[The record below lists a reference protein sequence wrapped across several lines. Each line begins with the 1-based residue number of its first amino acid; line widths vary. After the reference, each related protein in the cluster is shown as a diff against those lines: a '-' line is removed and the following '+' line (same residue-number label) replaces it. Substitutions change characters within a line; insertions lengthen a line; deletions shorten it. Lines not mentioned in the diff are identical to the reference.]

1 MLESEFTDFK
11 GKTQRQFDR
20 EPADNDEDML
30 KKIEYP
36 KRVQVLVDRG
46 AFIKGLPVMDL
57 ATFKANLHK
66 YKPLSIVNYG
76 DLRYSSVVCE
86 ERLC

>member
-1 MLESEFTDFK
+1 MKEAQFKDFK
-11 GKTQRQFDR
+11 GNTQKQFDR

-36 KRVQVLVDRG
+36 KRVQVLVDCG

-57 ATFKANLHK
+57 TTFKANLHK